1 MLTAF
6 GAVAVTV
13 MMTAY
18 ALERRAPAWI
28 LVFAIACAA
37 SSLYGWLARAYPFGV
52 VEAVWSVIALR
63 RWCAA
68 RTADAG
74 AIASPSVPADT
85 SSSRH

>member
-6 GAVAVTV
+6 GAAAVTV

-52 VEAVWSVIALR
+52 VEAVWSVIAFR
-63 RWCAA
+63 RWLATRA
-68 RTADAG
+68 TGRELL
-74 AIASPSVPADT
+74 PRHRLPADT
-85 SSSRH
+85 FPSRR